1 MPQAKLSRREALGA
15 MAAPLLAKDEPRP
28 NFMFILIDD
37 LRFNAP
43 ACLGHPFVKT
53 PNIDR
58 IAREGATFTNAFVTT
73 PLCSPS
79 RASYLTGRWVRSH
92 KVLGNGDN
100 AARSHELITWPRLL
114 HDAGYE
120 TGYAGKWHMGTDDT
134 PRPGFDRWVSF
145 KGQGVYNDPPL
156 NVDGERIQAKGYVT
170 DLLTDYSVE
179 FLKKPRTKPFVM
191 YLAHKAVHGPFIP
204 AERHKDL
211 FAGETIVRS
220 ANAQDNLDGKPVMAR
235 NIDGGPAVSKEAVG
249 SSDELIRNQ
258 LRCLTAIDEGIG
270 RILKTLEETKQLDNT
285 FLVFTSDNGYFWGE
299 HHLGDKRW
307 AYEESIRIPM
317 LMRYPK
323 RIKAGSK
330 IHQMVMNVD
339 MAPTMLELG
348 GGTAPAEVQGRS
360 IVPLLKGGSVKGWR
374 TSFLSEYFEE
384 PQQKRTPSWQAVR
397 NDQWKY
403 IRYTALQGMD
413 ELYDVKKDPGEMKN
427 LIHDASAVLAA
438 LKKDLDQFN
447 EAIR

>member
-1 MPQAKLSRREALGA
+1 MSLSRREALGA
-15 MAAPLLAKDEPRP
+15 LAAPLMAKDEPRP
-28 NFMFILIDD
+28 NFVFILIDD
-37 LRFNAP
+37 LRFDALG
-43 ACLGHPFVKT
+43 CVGHPFVKT

-79 RASYLTGRWVRSH
+79 RASYLTGRYVRSH

-100 AARSHELITWPRLL
+100 AALSHQLVTWPRLL

-120 TGYAGKWHMGTDDT
+120 TGYAGKWHMGMDDS

-145 KGQGVYNDPPL
+145 RGQGVFDDPPL
-156 NVDGERIQAKGYVT
+156 NVDGQRIQAKGYMT
-170 DLLTDYSVE
+170 DLLTDYTVE
-179 FLKKPRTKPFVM
+179 FLRKPRTKPFVA
-191 YLAHKAVHGPFIP
+191 YLAHKAVHGPFTP
-204 AERHKDL
+204 AARHKTL
-211 FAGETIVRS
+211 FSNETIVRS
-220 ANAQDNLDGKPVMAR
+220 ANAKDNLEGKPALQRKV
-235 NIDGGPAVSKEAVG
+235 DGVPAVTTEAVG
-249 SSDELIRNQ
+249 SNDELIRNQ

-285 FLVFTSDNGYFWGE
+285 LVVFTSDNGYFWGE

-307 AYEESIRIPM
+307 AYEESLRIP
-317 LMRYPK
+317 LFMRYPK

-330 IHQMVMNVD
+330 ISQMVMNVD

-348 GGTAPAEVQGRS
+348 GASTPADVQGRS
-360 IVPLLKGGSVKGWR
+360 VAPLFKGSVRNWR

-397 NDQWKY
+397 NQQWKY
-403 IRYTALQGMD
+403 VHYTGLEGMD
-413 ELYDVKKDPGEMKN
+413 ELYDLKKDAGEMKN
-427 LIHDASAVLAA
+427 LINDAPGPLAG
-438 LKKDLDQFN
+438 LKKELDKYNQI
-447 EAIR
+447 IR

>member
-1 MPQAKLSRREALGA
+1 MPLPTFSRRAALGA
-15 MAAPLLAKDEPRP
+15 MAAPLLAKDEARP
-28 NFMFILIDD
+28 NFLFILIDD
-37 LRFNAP
+37 LRFNALG
-43 ACLGHPFVKT
+43 CVGHPFVKT

-100 AARSHELITWPRLL
+100 AARSHELITWPSLL

-170 DLLTDYSVE
+170 NLLTDYSVE

-211 FAGETIVRS
+211 FASQTIARS

-323 RIKAGSK
+323 RIKSGSK

-403 IRYTALQGMD
+403 IRYTELQGMD

-427 LIHDASAVLAA
+427 LIHDAPAVLAV

-447 EAIR
+447 Q